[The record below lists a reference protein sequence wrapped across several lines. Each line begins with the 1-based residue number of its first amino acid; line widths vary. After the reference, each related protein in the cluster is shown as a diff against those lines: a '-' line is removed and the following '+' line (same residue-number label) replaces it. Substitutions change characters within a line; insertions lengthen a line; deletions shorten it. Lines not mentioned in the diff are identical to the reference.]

1 MPTSREQILTAV
13 RANQPPA
20 TPVPQVEG
28 QWIEYADIVA
38 QFCGLLKTIGSAGH
52 LVDSVDQ
59 INAILAEMPVYQQ
72 ATRICSLVPGVGD
85 SSVHL
90 DAIARAHELDQL
102 DIAIV
107 AGEIAV
113 AENGAVW
120 VSDTAIKHRALLFM
134 AEHLILVVPASGLV
148 PHLHA
153 AYDSLRLPEFP
164 DGRKAFGGFISG
176 PSKTADIEQSL
187 VIGAQGPRS
196 SAVFLLR

>member
-20 TPVPQVEG
+20 TPVPQVKG
-28 QWIEYADIVA
+28 TWIEYDDIVG
-38 QFCGLLKTIGSAGH
+38 QFCGLLKSIGSAGY
-52 LVDSVDQ
+52 LVDSLDQ
-59 INAILAEMPVYQQ
+59 INATLAELPAYQS

-90 DAIARAHELDQL
+90 DSLARAHELDQL

-107 AGEIAV
+107 NAELAV

-120 VSDTAIKHRALLFM
+120 ISDAAIKYRALLFM
-134 AEHLILVVPASGLV
+134 AEHLIVVVPANGLV
-148 PHLHA
+148 PHMHA
-153 AYDSLRLPEFP
+153 AYDRLRLPEFA
-164 DGRKAFGGFISG
+164 DGRKAFGAFISG